1 MFKSEHYRQ
10 AALAVC
16 AGIAIRLVLAAPVI
30 AVKAVLWILSFVINF
45 DAVTWDDKIINGLDF
60 ISNSVLQLPF
70 FLMSLMRYITPTLD
84 NMFMDALAWVD
95 TTYVAKHEG
104 DQDQSS
110 LRAMYYPN
118 LKQYERGG
126 PTAKHRS
133 TPDAVLAFLM
143 RYGRRAAISLAV
155 YAASYVP
162 YVGRLVLPAASFW
175 TFNKAV
181 GPVPAVVI
189 FGGGVLLPRRWLVM
203 FLQTYFASRGL
214 MRELVSIEQ
223 VSVFSS
229 SSYLEPD
236 DHILLSLSVSSPRR
250 GQLCT
255 RTTHITGPGQLQSG
269 FLMVV
274 DDFLISVRADVYIV
288 TY

>member
-1 MFKSEHYRQ
+1 
-10 AALAVC
+10 
-16 AGIAIRLVLAAPVI
+16 
-30 AVKAVLWILSFVINF
+30 
-45 DAVTWDDKIINGLDF
+45 
-60 ISNSVLQLPF
+60 
-70 FLMSLMRYITPTLD
+70 
-84 NMFMDALAWVD
+84 
-95 TTYVAKHEG
+95 
-104 DQDQSS
+104 
-110 LRAMYYPN
+110 
-118 LKQYERGG
+118 
-126 PTAKHRS
+126 
-133 TPDAVLAFLM
+133 
-143 RYGRRAAISLAV
+143 
-155 YAASYVP
+155 
-162 YVGRLVLPAASFW
+162 LVLPAASFW